1 MMIEHVHNHIT
12 SELNQNTRT
21 DTIFI
26 LTAIFLNLVTLAV
39 NSGMVKDS
47 RTDKST
53 LIVMFIFVSLIVLV
67 NMVVVIGLLKGK
79 ETRGKLLGG
88 LIKMYQD
95 QGVDKYYDISLLSN
109 YNLRYN
115 LFIMVVIFTGI
126 IATVVPFILR

>member
-1 MMIEHVHNHIT
+1 MIEHVHNHIT
-12 SELNQNTRT
+12 TELNQNTRT

-47 RTDKST
+47 RTDNSA
-53 LIVMFIFVSLIVLV
+53 LIVMFVFVSLIVLV

-79 ETRGKLLGG
+79 ETRGKLLTG

-126 IATVVPFILR
+126 IATAVPFILR